1 MSHAP
6 KLQSQ
11 VSEKPASN
19 AVTRAADPKD
29 VQADVDRKM
38 RFYGVLQAFRE
49 GRYPTN
55 QQIDDTLKFTIDASP
70 VDLDKLSPEGRKLVE
85 DVRQIIDVSRQIVGE
100 KNANQEFQNFLFASR
115 QADIAGNVKVES
127 KVTKADT
134 KKDQETAGEAFRT
147 LFKLFLRNGEVRKL
161 VQDFGIIGRDI
172 FADAASKAADY
183 ARPDESK
190 LGQVDQPAP
199 DNQFHDDI
207 PGQKEKNKVKDAL
220 NSVDTEK
227 LKNDVKNEVAGHA
240 QDVAGAVDPNASDE
254 QNKAAATEAAKDK
267 AELVKQKANKLTDK
281 IPEKH
286 KELIK
291 QNANA
296 ASEYFKEKFPQE
308 RRDQFI
314 FRLKKIV
321 VELQRHRDYQDAMEY
336 FLVAAEQYQG
346 HAADLHS
353 QVENS
358 ATGVRSEGNVA
369 KAEQAFRTL
378 IERFAN
384 GRPTQPILDAVDQLY
399 TDAKNDPELKGW
411 FSQLDSYVRKC
422 LQEPGFIMKDEANTQ
437 AIQLRDSGKKF
448 FVAADGRDT
457 GKYVP
462 HKDELFKQI
471 EIFFKGMAEDPL
483 NIKFGEAWKRLVFD
497 LFLDA
502 EGKPSWKPHLWAD
515 IRDPILPQLLQHVGW
530 VPIPRIEY
538 SDKQVDLVI
547 ENLTV
552 QAQNLL
558 PNILEVD
565 AHNYFKV
572 SAYKQLGDVN
582 KHAIK
587 LTLSQIQCDMRDVHF
602 FINKKAGFP
611 RIKDQG
617 TADVTMSGNGLSVT
631 IHLEA
636 GSSPSTRAK
645 HESHPVFTVKN
656 VKAKVDKLNFAI
668 RGSNHDLLIKL
679 LRPLATGLIKKQIQ
693 KAAEQGI
700 RDGLEKA
707 ELQLRDLR
715 DSLESAKANPDG
727 KQLDVLKQRFN
738 AKKDDAASKAEKVGT
753 FKLATSK
760 RNSILPQ
767 YGHPDGWLNSVD
779 RAESAS
785 KATDGTQPEWHSPAF
800 SIVNP
805 PASASTGVAGAA
817 AAGGAAGVAA
827 AGGLANATSNA
838 SGPAAALGSTTSGNA
853 NAASA
858 TATSAPAQKKEE
870 VKQPVNPAYEAGHMV

>member
-11 VSEKPASN
+11 VSEHPSKD

-29 VQADVDRKM
+29 VAADVDRKM

-55 QQIDDTLKFTIDASP
+55 QQIDDTLKFTIEASP
-70 VDLDKLSPEGRKLVE
+70 VDLDKLSQEGQKLVE
-85 DVRQIIDVSRQIVGE
+85 DVRNIIELARQIVQE

-115 QADIAGNVKVES
+115 QADITSNVNVQS
-127 KVTKADT
+127 KVTGAEA
-134 KKDQETAGEAFRT
+134 KKDQESAGEAFRT

-161 VQDFGIIGRDI
+161 VQDFGVIGRDI
-172 FADAASKAADY
+172 FADAATKAANV
-183 ARPDESK
+183 ARPDEAK

-207 PGQKEKNKVKDAL
+207 PGEKAAKKAKQVIDET
-220 NSVDTEK
+220 DTQK
-227 LKNDVKNEVAGHA
+227 LKEDVKSEVAGHA
-240 QDVAGAVDPNASDE
+240 QDVSNSVDQNASDE
-254 QNKAAATEAAKDK
+254 ANKQALQGTAEEKANLAKDQI
-267 AELVKQKANKLTDK
+267 KQKANLLSSK
-281 IPEKH
+281 IPDKH
-286 KELIK
+286 KDLIK

-296 ASEYFKEKFPQE
+296 ASEYFQDKFPKE
-308 RRDQFI
+308 RRDQFL

-336 FLVAAEQYQG
+336 FLDAAERYQG
-346 HAADLHS
+346 HATDLHG

-358 ATGVRSEGNVA
+358 ATGVRGESNVA
-369 KAEQAFRTL
+369 KAEQTFRTL

-384 GRPTQPILDAVDQLY
+384 GRPTQPILDAINQLY
-399 TDAKNDPELKGW
+399 TDAKNDSELKGW
-411 FSQLDSYVRKC
+411 FQQLDSYIRKC

-448 FVAADGRDT
+448 FVAAEGRDT

-462 HKDELFKQI
+462 HKDELFKQV
-471 EIFFKGMAEDPL
+471 EVFFKGMAEDPL
-483 NIKFGEAWKRLVFD
+483 NVKFGESWKRLVFD
-497 LFLDA
+497 LFLDSD
-502 EGKPSWKPHLWAD
+502 GKPSWKPQLWAD

-530 VPIPRIEY
+530 VPVPRIEY
-538 SDKQVDLVI
+538 SDKQVDIVI

-552 QAQNLL
+552 QAQNIL

-565 AHNYFKV
+565 AHNYFKI

-587 LTLSQIQCDMRDVHF
+587 LTLSQIQTDMRDVHF

-611 RIKDQG
+611 RLKDSG
-617 TADVTMSGNGLSVT
+617 TADVTLSGNGLSVT
-631 IHLEA
+631 VHLEA
-636 GSSPSTRAK
+636 GSSPTSRTKA
-645 HESHPVFTVKN
+645 SSQPIFTVKS

-668 RGSNHDLLIKL
+668 RDSKHDLLIKI
-679 LRPLATGLIKKQIQ
+679 LRPLATSLIKKQIQ

-700 RDGLEKA
+700 KDGLEKA

-715 DSLESAKANPDG
+715 DSLEAAKANPDQ
-727 KQLDVLKQRFN
+727 KQMDILKQKL
-738 AKKDDAASKAEKVGT
+738 ASKKDDAQSKTEKVGT
-753 FKLATSK
+753 FNLAISK

-767 YGHPDGWLNSVD
+767 YGHPDGWLNSVE
-779 RAESAS
+779 RAEGQS
-785 KATDGTQPEWHSPAF
+785 KATDGSQPEWHSPAF
-800 SIVNP
+800 SIVNAP
-805 PASASTGVAGAA
+805 GTSSAAAAGAA
-817 AAGGAAGVAA
+817 AAATLGTSAAGSNGAAAA
-827 AGGLANATSNA
+827 SSGLPGAVV
-838 SGPAAALGSTTSGNA
+838 PGSTTGTTTGAVPA
-853 NAASA
+853 N
-858 TATSAPAQKKEE
+858 TNGTNEE
-870 VKQPVNPAYEAGHMV
+870 VKQPVNPAYEAGKMV

>member
-1 MSHAP
+1 MSHVPA
-6 KLQSQ
+6 LQSQ
-11 VSEKPASN
+11 ISEKPARN
-19 AVTRAADPKD
+19 AVTAASNPAAVK
-29 VQADVDRKM
+29 ADVDRKM

-55 QQIDDTLKFTIDASP
+55 EQIDDTLRYTISASP
-70 VDLDKLSPEGRKLVE
+70 VDLDKLSPEGRKLVQ
-85 DVRQIIDVSRQIVGE
+85 DVREIIEIARQIVQD

-115 QADIAGNVKVES
+115 QADIAGQVNVQS
-127 KVTKADT
+127 KLSKEAAQ
-134 KKDQETAGEAFRT
+134 KDGETAGEAFRT

-172 FADAASKAADY
+172 FADAASKAADF
-183 ARPDESK
+183 ARPGEDK
-190 LGQVDQPAP
+190 LAQVDQPAP
-199 DNQFHDDI
+199 DNHFHDDV
-207 PGQKEKNKVKDAL
+207 PFAKEKNKVQQAL
-220 NSVDTEK
+220 SEAKAQKAADQAADEAK
-227 LKNDVKNEVAGHA
+227 GHA
-240 QDVAGAVDPNASDE
+240 QDVVNAVDPNASN
-254 QNKAAATEAAKDK
+254 QANKAAVTDAVKDK
-267 AELVKQKANKLTDK
+267 ANLLSSK

-286 KELIK
+286 KELVK
-291 QNANA
+291 QHANA
-296 ASEYFKEKFPQE
+296 ASEYFKDKFPQE

-346 HAADLHS
+346 HAADIHG
-353 QVENS
+353 QVENAAS
-358 ATGVRSEGNVA
+358 GVRGESNVA
-369 KAEQAFRTL
+369 KAESAFRTL

-399 TDAKNDPELKGW
+399 TDAKNDPELKNW
-411 FSQLDSYVRKC
+411 FKQLDAYVRKC

-437 AIQLRDSGKKF
+437 AVQLRESGKKF
-448 FVAADGRDT
+448 FVAAEGRDT

-462 HKDELFKQI
+462 HKDQLFKEI
-471 EIFFKGMAEDPL
+471 EVFFKGMAEDPL
-483 NIKFGEAWKRLVFD
+483 NVKFGEAWKRLVFD
-497 LFLDA
+497 LFLSAD
-502 EGKPSWKPHLWAD
+502 GKPTWKPHLWSD

-530 VPIPRIEY
+530 VPVPRIEY

-565 AHNYFKV
+565 AHNYFKI
-572 SAYKQLGDVN
+572 SAYKNIGDVN

-587 LTLSQIQCDMRDVHF
+587 LTLSQIQTDMRDVHF

-611 RIKDQG
+611 RLKDQG
-617 TADVTMSGNGLSVT
+617 TADVTLSGNGLTVT
-631 IHLEA
+631 VHLEA
-636 GSSPSTRAK
+636 GSSPSSRAK
-645 HESHPVFTVKN
+645 TSQPVYTVKQ

-668 RGSNHDLLIKL
+668 RDSKHDLLIKI

-715 DSLESAKANPDG
+715 DSLEAAKQNPDG
-727 KQLDVLKQRFN
+727 KQLDVLKERFA
-738 AKKDDAASKAEKVGT
+738 AKKDEAASAANSAANSGGT

-767 YGHPDGWLNSVD
+767 YGHPDGWLNSID
-779 RAESAS
+779 RAEKAS
-785 KATDGTQPEWHSPAF
+785 KAQDGSQPEWHSPAF
-800 SIVNP
+800 SIVEAP
-805 PASASTGVAGAA
+805 TGSHSTAVAGAA
-817 AAGGAAGVAA
+817 AGSAAAIAA
-827 AGGLANATSNA
+827 AGKGATTNADAAGASSTTTANGT
-838 SGPAAALGSTTSGNA
+838 AAALG
-853 NAASA
+853 AA
-858 TATSAPAQKKEE
+858 APASGAAHTKLSEPEE
-870 VKQPVNPAYEAGHMV
+870 RQPVNPAYQAGKMV